1 MAPHS
6 SVLAWRIP
14 GMGEPGGLPSMGSHR
29 VGHDWSDLAAAAAAF
44 LCIHTHH
51 IFFVHSSADG
61 RFGCFHVLPT
71 VNSVAMN
78 IRVHVSFWISVLSDT
93 RPGVELLDH
102 MATVFFSFLRNLHM
116 VFQQHATFLNWPV
129 PLSIFPLR
137 FNNNLFFFLL
147 SYSPSSQCAT
157 ACLDICH

>member
-1 MAPHS
+1 MS
-6 SVLAWRIP
+6 
-14 GMGEPGGLPSMGSHR
+14 ELPSFLRQNNIPLYRYTHCISIHSWL
-29 VGHDWSDLAAAAAAF
+29 DILLAS
-44 LCIHTHH
+44 T
-51 IFFVHSSADG
+51 
-61 RFGCFHVLPT
+61 
-71 VNSVAMN
+71 
-78 IRVHVSFWISVLSDT
+78 FWLLWMTLLWTCMYKYLLESMLWILLNMC
-93 RPGVELLDH
+93 PGVELLDH
-102 MATVFFSFLRNLHM
+102 MATMFFSFLRNLHT